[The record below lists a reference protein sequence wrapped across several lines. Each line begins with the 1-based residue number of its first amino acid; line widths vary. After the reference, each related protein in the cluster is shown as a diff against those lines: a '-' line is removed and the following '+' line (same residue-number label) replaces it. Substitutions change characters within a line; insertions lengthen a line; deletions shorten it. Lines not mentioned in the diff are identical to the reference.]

1 MDVAAATFVPDDWK
15 KLFSSRGRGKRLATS
30 IPLGNEGAR
39 CGVRPGASRR
49 TSVKKLALVVV
60 LLSALTIP
68 INGQATVPQPH
79 TLLLGA
85 AWYPEQWPESRW
97 EADLQL
103 MQQAHLHIVRVGEFA
118 WSSLEP
124 SEGHFDLDWL
134 ERAINL
140 AGKHGIYTVL
150 GTPTAT
156 PPAWLTTRYP
166 ETLRIDENDHRAEH
180 GNRLQYN
187 WSNPK
192 YRALSRIIVAKLAQR
207 FGHNP
212 YVAGWQIDNEISQ
225 TSTDPGTLKLFQSWL
240 QSRYSTLDNLN
251 ARWTTAYWSETYGDW
266 SQIPIPKHGG
276 VDSGNPGLLLCW
288 REFISDTW
296 RSYLLNQIDVIRPLS
311 DGRQFFTTNTMGF
324 FQYYDHYDTEAVL
337 DLAAWDDYMPNGKI
351 DPVGNGMQ
359 HDLTR
364 GFKGK
369 NFWVMETQP
378 GFVNW
383 SSVNVALKPGDERA
397 LVWHDVA
404 HGADAVNFWQWRS
417 ALNGQEQ
424 YHGTILGADGT
435 PLPLYPEI
443 QRIGAEFERLG
454 PVFDDTHIES
464 EVAILHSYESRWAI
478 EWQPQ
483 SDKFDPIEEMRRYYA
498 PLRRMAQSVDIVSP
512 DADLSRYKLVVAPA
526 LNLITS
532 KQAESLIAYVKGG
545 GNLVLTPRSGMKDA
559 DNALQPAR
567 QPGPLQTLLGGR
579 VEQFYALDSPI
590 EVEGDLLQTHASI
603 WGELLSTSLPDTKVL
618 LRYGRANGWLD
629 GKPAVITRR
638 VGNGSI
644 TYVGTV
650 FDEPAMRTLTTWL
663 LTNANISPAK
673 LVVPEGVEASVRYGK
688 DRAVHIIVNFS
699 KTEETVHL
707 PNPMADEMGGGRSVR
722 EVTLPVS
729 GVAVLSE
736 PR

>member
-1 MDVAAATFVPDDWK
+1 LKNVAIVAAAL
-15 KLFSSRGRGKRLATS
+15 LFLA
-30 IPLGNEGAR
+30 
-39 CGVRPGASRR
+39 
-49 TSVKKLALVVV
+49 SVVHAQTAP
-60 LLSALTIP
+60 SAP
-68 INGQATVPQPH
+68 PP
-79 TLLLGA
+79 LLLGA

-97 EADLQL
+97 ESDLGL
-103 MQQAHLHIVRVGEFA
+103 MQQAHLHVVRVGEFA

-124 SEGHFDLDWL
+124 SEGRFELDWL

-140 AGKHGIYTVL
+140 AGSRGIYTVL

-166 ETLRIDENDHRAEH
+166 ETLRIDENGHRDEH

-192 YRALSRIIVAKLAQR
+192 YREMSRIIATKLAER

-212 YVAGWQIDNEISQ
+212 YVIGWQIDNEISQ
-225 TSTDPGTLKLFQSWL
+225 TSTDEGTRKQFQGWL
-240 QSRYSTLDNLN
+240 ESRYGTLDNLN
-251 ARWTTAYWSETYGDW
+251 TRWTTAYWSESYSDW

-324 FQYYDHYDTEAVL
+324 FQYYDHYVTEAVL
-337 DLAAWDDYMPNGKI
+337 DLAAWDDYMPDGKVDFI
-351 DPVGNGMQ
+351 GNGME
-359 HDLTR
+359 HDLAR
-364 GFKGK
+364 GFKRK

-383 SSVNVALKPGDERA
+383 ASVNVALAPGDERA
-397 LVWHDVA
+397 LAWHDVA

-443 QRIGAEFERLG
+443 QQIGAEFERLG
-454 PVFDDTHIES
+454 PVLADTHVVS
-464 EVAILHSYESRWAI
+464 EVALLHSYQSRWAI

-483 SDKFDPIEEMRRYYA
+483 SNKFDPLEEMRRYYA
-498 PLRRMAQSVDIVSP
+498 PLRRRVQSVDIVSP
-512 DADLSRYKLVVAPA
+512 DVDLSGYKLVVAPA
-526 LNLITS
+526 LNLITAS
-532 KQAESLIAYVKGG
+532 EVKALTAYVKSG
-545 GNLVLTPRSGMKDA
+545 GNLVLTPRSGMKDT
-559 DNALQPAR
+559 DNALQTER
-567 QPGPLQTLLGGR
+567 QPGPLESLLGGR
-579 VEQFYALDSPI
+579 VEQFYALAAPVG
-590 EVEGDLLQTHASI
+590 VEGELLHAQATT
-603 WGELLSTSLPDTKVL
+603 WGELLSTSSPDTKVL
-618 LRYGRANGWLD
+618 LRYGKANGWLN

-638 VGNGSI
+638 VGKGSI
-644 TYVGTV
+644 TYVGTI
-650 FDEPAMRTLTTWL
+650 FDPTAMQTLADWL
-663 LTNANISPAK
+663 LRQAHITAAP
-673 LVVPEGVEASVRYGK
+673 LTVPEGVEASVRYGK
-688 DRAVHIIVNFS
+688 DKAVHIIVNFS
-699 KTEETVHL
+699 EKEQIVHL
-707 PNPMADEMGGGRSVR
+707 PTAMIDELHQGRSIH
-722 EVTLPVS
+722 EITLPVS
-729 GVAVLSE
+729 GVAVLRE